1 MRKYKF
7 SDIFSRFIILIYSYS
22 HLSSSYYSAFEY
34 IPDSEITSQTQ
45 EEEDRTLAEEDTLAE
60 FAPKIIKELPKVVE
74 TKDKQLTK
82 LEVKVVGQPK
92 PTIKWLKA
100 GEEIIPSEDFQIFN
114 FEDGTSVLVI
124 NDVYPDDA
132 GEITF
137 EAYNALGVAVTT
149 TELRVEGRF
158 Y

>member
-1 MRKYKF
+1 M
-7 SDIFSRFIILIYSYS
+7 
-22 HLSSSYYSAFEY
+22 
-34 IPDSEITSQTQ
+34 
-45 EEEDRTLAEEDTLAE
+45 AEEDTLAE
-60 FAPKIIKELPKVVE
+60 YAPKIVKELPKVVE
-74 TKDKQLTK
+74 TTDKQLTK

-158 Y
+158 